1 VGVLTLSSV
10 VAAIRQE
17 FLPVLAKKNITAA
30 AQAIDTASKAE
41 DTIGAAIC
49 RRRRSGGPL

>member
-30 AQAIDTASKAE
+30 AEAIDTANKAE

-49 RRRRSGGPL
+49 RRRRSGLSL